1 MSARE
6 AGPVITLSG
15 EVDINT
21 VAELNELISGQLADE
36 RLQLTVDVAGL
47 GFADTAA
54 IRVLLVA
61 VRRSRRRPTETI
73 LLTRIQHLAPRQ
85 LRTITSSAGPRRLT
99 GVR

>member
-21 VAELNELISGQLADE
+21 VAELSELISGQLADE

-47 GFADTAA
+47 AGSGQRARGIAGCSPKKRMNSA
-54 IRVLLVA
+54 
-61 VRRSRRRPTETI
+61 
-73 LLTRIQHLAPRQ
+73 LA
-85 LRTITSSAGPRRLT
+85 SGPRAS
-99 GVR
+99 V